1 MNDNFF
7 IRTQTRR
14 RLTWPAKFLIVCGF
28 FLLVAASWPFL
39 RTAITKFIVSEDVPQ
54 PMRQMVIENWVED
67 IDMFEEARPI
77 WESVGK
83 PEVCTIMFDKYYRDP
98 RKRHAAM
105 LTAWSAGLDTS
116 SLFLIPVPMKDPKT
130 LNIARAVLDTARSRG
145 WKEVTI
151 LTLNM
156 HSARSRK
163 AYELAAKPYG
173 ITVRVV
179 TITKEGV
186 TPENWDKT
194 SVGLTMVFSELVK
207 KIYYELVV
215 F

>member
-1 MNDNFF
+1 
-7 IRTQTRR
+7 
-14 RLTWPAKFLIVCGF
+14 LLIVLT
-28 FLLVAASWPFL
+28 FLFLAAASWPL
-39 RTAITKFIVSEDVPQ
+39 VRAGITALTVSEDPLQ
-54 PMRQMVIENWVED
+54 PVQRVVIENWVED
-67 IDMFEEARPI
+67 PDMFEEARPI
-77 WESVGK
+77 LESVGK

-98 RKRHAAM
+98 RKRQAAM
-105 LTAWSAGLDTS
+105 LNARSAGLDTS
-116 SLFLIPVPMKDPKT
+116 KLFLIPVPMKDPKT
-130 LNIARAVLDTARSRG
+130 LNIARAVLDTAHSRG

-173 ITVRVV
+173 ITIRVF
-179 TITKEGV
+179 TLTKEGV